1 MLSSQFFIIITDANN
16 VGIKFTGMTERE
28 QFIHYLRYE
37 KRYSSHTVLA
47 YEKDLEQL
55 SEFLTEEYSLT
66 DLPEVTSGMIRSWM
80 VDQVDKQHS
89 NRTINRKLSTF
100 KAFFRYLKK
109 EEIISESPLI
119 KVQSPKIPKRLPTFL
134 EESKMDL
141 LFTEGLFTQDFKGIR
156 DFIAINLFYS
166 SGMRL
171 SELIN
176 LKERDIDYNRMT
188 LKVLGKRNKERY
200 IPIGPVLKKNLEEYL
215 QLKHNEFPVV
225 DTKEDFLIVTESG
238 KKAYPKLIYRIVHTY
253 LSGVTTQEK
262 RSPHVLRH
270 TFATH
275 MLNNGADL
283 NAIKEILGHAN
294 LSATQVYT
302 HNTIEKLKKVYKQA
316 HPKA

>member
-1 MLSSQFFIIITDANN
+1 MLSSQFFIIITNANN

-55 SEFLTEEYSLT
+55 SEFLTEEYNLT
-66 DLPEVTSGMIRSWM
+66 NLPEVTSGMIRSWM
-80 VDQVDKQHS
+80 VDQVDKHHS

-109 EEIISESPLI
+109 EELISESPLI

-141 LFTEGLFTQDFKGIR
+141 LFTEDFFTKDFRGIR
-156 DFIAINLFYS
+156 DFIAISLFYS

-176 LKERDIDYNRMT
+176 LKERDLDFNRMT
-188 LKVLGKRNKERY
+188 IKVLGKRNKERF
-200 IPIGPVLKKNLEEYL
+200 IPLGPVLKKNLEDYL
-215 QLKHNEFPVV
+215 HLKHNEFPVV

-238 KKAYPKLIYRIVHTY
+238 KKAYPKLIYRIVHTC